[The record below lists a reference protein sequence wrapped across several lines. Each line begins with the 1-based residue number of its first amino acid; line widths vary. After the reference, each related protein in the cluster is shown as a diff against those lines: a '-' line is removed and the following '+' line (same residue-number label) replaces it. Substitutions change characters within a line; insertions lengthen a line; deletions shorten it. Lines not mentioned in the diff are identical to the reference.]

1 MVNVIKPYVV
11 RTFDGNGCETSRR
24 RFKSEYS
31 AMKAASSMSKMQ
43 HIIEYDTVSGD
54 CTNGDIAEIK
64 PEYRIIR
71 DMR

>member
-1 MVNVIKPYVV
+1 M
-11 RTFDGNGCETSRR
+11 E
-24 RFKSEYS
+24 
-31 AMKAASSMSKMQ
+31 AASSMSKTQ
-43 HIIEYDTVSGD
+43 HIVEYDTVSSD

>member
-1 MVNVIKPYVV
+1 MMNTIKPYVV
-11 RTFDGNGCETSRR
+11 RTFDGNGCETYRR

-31 AMKAASSMSKMQ
+31 AMKAASSMSKTQ
-43 HIIEYDTVSGD
+43 HDTVSGD